1 MRRLAR
7 IGLAALGL
15 AVAAP
20 VAVWAGQPVT
30 ASTGAKKHK
39 HPRNLFGKEKLC
51 VECQRAKLKAQGID
65 MPAPPP
71 LPQGVV
77 MEGGVCTTCQ
87 PGAPGMAVVN
97 GDTAP
102 GFAVVGDPMMPGE
115 GPAPIG
121 VVQARPGGPMMPGAG
136 LMDRS
141 VMPTSIPRAPEPI
154 APAESNRPHV
164 ISHVLGLSAIG
175 RDRRADAHRRAGQKH
190 ASIRYGAEEPR
201 VTELPASKVY
211 GRTWW
216 GGDPR

>member
-7 IGLAALGL
+7 IGLATLGL

-20 VAVWAGQPVT
+20 DAVWAGQPVN
-30 ASTGAKKHK
+30 ASTGSTTKHK
-39 HPRNLFGKEKLC
+39 HPRNLLGQEKLC
-51 VECQRAKLKAQGID
+51 VDCQRAKLKAQGVD
-65 MPAPPP
+65 MPAPPA

-77 MEGGVCTTCQ
+77 MEGGQCTTCQ
-87 PGAPGMAVVN
+87 TAPGMAVVN
-97 GDTAP
+97 GDVAP
-102 GFAVVGDPMMPGE
+102 GYAVVGDPMMLGE

-121 VVQARPGGPMMPGAG
+121 VVQARLGGPMAPGAA
-136 LMDRS
+136 LTDRA
-141 VMPTSIPRAPEPI
+141 VMPTSIP
-154 APAESNRPHV
+154 PAADPVPPAGSNRPHV

-175 RDRRADAHRRAGQKH
+175 RDRREEAQRRSGQKH
-190 ASIRYGAEEPR
+190 ASIRYSNEEQR